1 MEGKAELFW
10 KQGDFGYVKDV
21 VDSLVVLCKP
31 KSKVWSAVKLV
42 VHQSTQG
49 DRLKLNI

>member
-1 MEGKAELFW
+1 MEGKREMFW

-31 KSKVWSAVKLV
+31 KSKVWSAVEGGATGCSVNSSLA
-42 VHQSTQG
+42 G
-49 DRLKLNI
+49 N